1 MPYRRLPNTDSARV
15 RALKTIVEQGDQA
28 TDVLALPYS
37 LHMLSKARNF
47 LRHFEAAHRNY
58 KACYDEQSRASSTHH
73 EKAKNARLYVSHFVQ
88 VMNLAILRG
97 EIPREAKELYN
108 LSPDNFNLPD
118 LASDASLFEWGRKI
132 IDGEQA
138 RISQGGAPI
147 YTPTIAKVRVFYDTF
162 RESYERQ
169 KNFQRLTNKSL
180 DDISALRP
188 EADEMLLD
196 FWNGIEE
203 KYMDVEPMEARL
215 DACRQFGVV
224 YYYRSSEKRRMAMQ
238 KNEAQLGLFDDLDNE

>member
-58 KACYDEQSRASSTHH
+58 KACYDEQSRASSAHH

-97 EIPREAKELYN
+97 EIPREAKELYDLN
-108 LSPDNFNLPD
+108 PDNFNLPD

-180 DDISALRP
+180 DEISALRP

-215 DACRQFGVV
+215 DVCRQFGVV

>member
-58 KACYDEQSRASSTHH
+58 KACYDEQSRASSAHH

-97 EIPREAKELYN
+97 EIPREAKELYDLN
-108 LSPDNFNLPD
+108 PDNFNLPD

-180 DDISALRP
+180 DEISALRP